1 MHVLVSVL
9 WYIGMKNRISVFILG
24 IVLGG
29 LGMCAVV
36 NVGNRLCI

>member
-9 WYIGMKNRISVFILG
+9 WYIGMNRISVFILG

-29 LGMCAVV
+29 LGMCTVV